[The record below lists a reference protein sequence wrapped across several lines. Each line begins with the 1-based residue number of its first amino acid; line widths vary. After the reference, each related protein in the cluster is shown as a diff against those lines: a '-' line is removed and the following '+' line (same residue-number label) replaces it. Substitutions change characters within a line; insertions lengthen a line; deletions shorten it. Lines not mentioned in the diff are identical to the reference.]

1 MEVQKRC
8 LVVAIWLQGR
18 GCIYTQCLSPS
29 IVAITV
35 HSWQQQTDCEKM
47 EEQGQVGV
55 WVGGGRWQG
64 GGSHLQVEMEELTS
78 VDVVNLVVVV
88 EATCKYILW

>member
-1 MEVQKRC
+1 
-8 LVVAIWLQGR
+8 
-18 GCIYTQCLSPS
+18 
-29 IVAITV
+29 
-35 HSWQQQTDCEKM
+35 M